1 MDDPVLHR
9 KVFRAKALK
18 LGALKPKKYQL
29 GAGPLGIQGASI
41 NPYYTTE
48 SQGQQFREFV
58 KGGVRYVVDPTGN
71 IVKKEYLPAVI
82 KEKAATT
89 DLRPA
94 KGISGTVY
102 KGLETIF
109 DPESAYKRGTYG
121 QIVEA
126 VKPAG
131 SYLTEKAKSIGSTLI
146 NPETYTKTIPQ
157 GVMKGIKTTGPGIAG
172 FVGADYLA
180 EATGNEK
187 IKQAVGTGSAV
198 SGGAE
203 FAAALGLRGIP
214 YAGAALNLVG
224 GPARLLMNPYVGVPV
239 GLAAATAY
247 GLKKRN
253 EYLEANPEAKARA
266 EENRMNF
273 NEMSLFTP
281 EVTPSNTMPITTGGT
296 PTPPGI
302 DDFSQVGG
310 PPSGGNIPPSGKP
323 PGGMGMDNQI
333 GGLQKPIQ
341 TPVGPIY
348 PLGDFENK
356 IADNVQKTA
365 QESGAIKTEAAAKK
379 APQELTWFDKIGNF
393 ARSTAGNA
401 FMLKFA
407 AGLLSGKGSFGEVVG
422 KALDPAVNLM
432 AEIQVKEEELA
443 NKQLLELMK
452 AQKQQNFETGSFP
465 IIDQKTGEKRH
476 VQAYQDKDTKQVY
489 IATRGPDGKI
499 TNQAVPLDQTNLFN
513 QKSAELKP
521 GLEEAYT
528 SYGSV
533 ATGLGILE
541 YVKKVNDSNI
551 GAAGATKNLANTI
564 LGIGKGV
571 KDSFTTVKPKFTD
584 DAGNPLEGKALKQA
598 EEKWAMLDKKSAEIF
613 AQMDKGTISEL
624 GKLKVSETTLKYFL
638 ANAFKDKDRL
648 TNTDL
653 QLVADLTDIITFKK
667 GSEQVRAN
675 LIALEDVLREKQRQL
690 KDKIHKF
697 GVTDAEFTTSFYN
710 TPGAVVAAGLGY
722 ASAQPIGKVDFSRMT
737 PADREKILKTYF

>member
-9 KVFRAKALK
+9 KIFRANALK
-18 LGALKPKKYQL
+18 TGALKPKRYQI
-29 GAGPLGIQGASI
+29 GAGPLGIQGPSV

-48 SQGQQFREFV
+48 SQGQQLREFV
-58 KGGVRYVVDPTGN
+58 KGGVRYVVDQTGN
-71 IVKKEYLPAVI
+71 IVRKDYLPAVV
-82 KEKAATT
+82 KQGA
-89 DLRPA
+89 DVRPA
-94 KGISGTVY
+94 TGISGTIY

-121 QIVEA
+121 QITEA
-126 VKPAG
+126 LKPTG
-131 SYLTEKAKSIGSTLI
+131 SYLSEKAKAVGSTLI

-157 GVMKGIKTTGPGIAG
+157 GVMKGIKTAGPGIAG

-203 FAAALGLRGIP
+203 LAAALGLRGIP
-214 YAGAALNLVG
+214 YAGAALNLAG

-253 EYLEANPEAKARA
+253 EYLKANPEAAARA
-266 EENRMNF
+266 EQNLSSF
-273 NEMSLFTP
+273 NEMGDP
-281 EVTPSNTMPITTGGT
+281 YGNAQVTPSNVMPITTGGT

-302 DDFSQVGG
+302 DDWNQVGG
-310 PPSGGNIPPSGKP
+310 PPSGKP
-323 PGGMGMDNQI
+323 PGGGNTGGFGVGDTNQY
-333 GGLQKPIQ
+333 GGLQKPII
-341 TPVGPIY
+341 TPFGPVSG
-348 PLGDFENK
+348 LGDFENK
-356 IADNVQKTA
+356 IADGAEKTA
-365 QESGAIKTEAAAKK
+365 QASGAAKPEVAAKK
-379 APQELTWFDKIGNF
+379 APQELSWTDKIGNF
-393 ARSTAGNA
+393 ARTASGNA

-407 AGLLSGKGSFGEVVG
+407 AGLLSGKGTFGEVVG
-422 KALDPAVNLM
+422 KALDPAVSLM
-432 AEIQVKEEELA
+432 AEIDLKEQEFA

-465 IIDQKTGEKRH
+465 IVDTKTGEQKN
-476 VQAYQDKDTKQVY
+476 VQAFQDKDSKQVY
-489 IATRGPDGKI
+489 IAGKDANGK
-499 TNQAVPLDQTNLFN
+499 TTMQPVSVDQTNLFS

-541 YVKKVNDSNI
+541 YVKKVSDSNI
-551 GAAGATKNLANTI
+551 GSAGATRDLGNTI

-571 KDSFTTVKPKFTD
+571 KDSFSTVKPKFTD

-598 EEKWAMLDKKSAEIF
+598 EEKWAAIDKKSAEIF
-613 AQMDKGTISEL
+613 ANMDKDTIKEL

-653 QLVADLTDIITFKK
+653 QLVADLTDIVTFKK

-675 LIALEDVLREKQRQL
+675 LEALDSVLREKQRQL
-690 KDKIHKF
+690 KQKIHKF
-697 GVTDAEFTTSFYN
+697 GVTDAEFASNFYN

-722 ASAQPIGKVDFSRMT
+722 ATAQPAGKLDFSKMT
-737 PADREKILKTYF
+737 PADREKILKNYF

>member
-9 KVFRAKALK
+9 KIFRANALK
-18 LGALKPKKYQL
+18 KGALKPKGYVL
-29 GAGPLGIQGASI
+29 GAGPLGITGPSV

-48 SQGQQFREFV
+48 SQGQQLREFV
-58 KGGVRYVVDPTGN
+58 KGGVRYVVDQTGN
-71 IVKKEYLPAVI
+71 IVRKDYLPAVV
-82 KEKAATT
+82 KERT
-89 DLRPA
+89 DLRPT

-102 KGLETIF
+102 KGLEAVL

-121 QIVEA
+121 QITEA
-126 VKPAG
+126 LKPTG

-157 GVMKGIKTTGPGIAG
+157 GVMKGIKTAGPGIAG

-203 FAAALGLRGIP
+203 LAAALGLRGVP
-214 YAGAALNLVG
+214 YAGAALNLAG
-224 GPARLLMNPYVGVPV
+224 GPARLLMNPYIGIPVGV
-239 GLAAATAY
+239 AALGAY

-253 EYLEANPEAKARA
+253 EYLAANPEAFARA

-273 NEMSLFTP
+273 NEMSGFTP
-281 EVTPSNTMPITTGGT
+281 EVTPSNTMPITTGGMM
-296 PTPPGI
+296 PPPGI
-302 DDFSQVGG
+302 DDFSQIGG
-310 PPSGGNIPPSGKP
+310 PPSGGNVP
-323 PGGMGMDNQI
+323 PGGGNAGGTGITDMSQY

-341 TPVGPIY
+341 TPLGPVSA
-348 PLGDFENK
+348 LGDFENK
-356 IADNVQKTA
+356 IADGAEKTA
-365 QESGAIKTEAAAKK
+365 QASGAAKPEVAAKK
-379 APQELTWFDKIGNF
+379 APQELSWTDKIGNF
-393 ARSTAGNA
+393 ARTASGNA
-401 FMLKFA
+401 FLLKFA

-432 AEIQVKEEELA
+432 AEIDLKEQEFA
-443 NKQLLELMK
+443 NKQLLEIMK
-452 AQKQQNFETGSFP
+452 LQKTKDVEPGSFP
-465 IIDQKTGEKRH
+465 IIDPKTGEKKN
-476 VQAYQDKDTKQVY
+476 VQAFQDKSTKQVY
-489 IATRGPDGKI
+489 IATKGPDGKI
-499 TNQAVPLDQTNLFN
+499 VEQAVPLDQTNLFS
-513 QKSAELKP
+513 QKSSELKP

-541 YVKKVNDSNI
+541 YIKKVSDSNI
-551 GAAGATKNLANTI
+551 GSAGATRDLGNTI

-571 KDSFTTVKPKFTD
+571 KDSFSTVKPKFTD

-598 EEKWAMLDKKSAEIF
+598 EEKWTAIDKKSAEIF
-613 AQMDKGTISEL
+613 ANMDADTIKEL

-667 GSEQVRAN
+667 GSAQVRAN
-675 LIALEDVLREKQRQL
+675 LDALDSVLREKQRQL

-697 GVTDAEFTTSFYN
+697 GVTDEEFTRNFYN

-722 ASAQPIGKVDFSRMT
+722 ATAQPSNKVDFSKMT
-737 PADREKILKTYF
+737 PADREKILKNYF

>member
-9 KVFRAKALK
+9 KIFRANALK
-18 LGALKPKKYQL
+18 TGALKPKGYVL
-29 GAGPLGIQGASI
+29 GAGPLGITGTSV

-48 SQGQQFREFV
+48 SQGQQLREFV
-58 KGGVRYVVDPTGN
+58 KGGVRYVVDQTGN
-71 IVKKEYLPAVI
+71 IVRKDYLPAVV
-82 KEKAATT
+82 KEKT
-89 DLRPA
+89 DLRPT

-102 KGLETIF
+102 KGLEAVF

-121 QIVEA
+121 QIAEA
-126 VKPAG
+126 LKPTG
-131 SYLTEKAKSIGSTLI
+131 GYLSEKAKSIGSTLI

-157 GVMKGIKTTGPGIAG
+157 GIMKGIKTAGPGIAG

-203 FAAALGLRGIP
+203 LAAALGLRGIP
-214 YAGAALNLVG
+214 YAGAALNLAG
-224 GPARLLMNPYVGVPV
+224 GPARLLMNPYVGIPV
-239 GLAAATAY
+239 GLAATTAY

-253 EYLEANPEAKARA
+253 EYLAANPEAFARA

-273 NEMSLFTP
+273 NEMSGFTP

-302 DDFSQVGG
+302 DDWNQVGG
-310 PPSGGNIPPSGKP
+310 PPSGGNVP
-323 PGGMGMDNQI
+323 PGGGNAGGTGITDMSQY

-341 TPVGPIY
+341 TPLGPVSA
-348 PLGDFENK
+348 LGDFENK
-356 IADNVQKTA
+356 IADGAEKTA
-365 QESGAIKTEAAAKK
+365 KASGAAKPEVAAKK
-379 APQELTWFDKIGNF
+379 APQELSWTDKIGNF
-393 ARSTAGNA
+393 ARTASGNA

-422 KALDPAVNLM
+422 KALDPAVSLM
-432 AEIQVKEEELA
+432 AEIDLKEQEFA

-452 AQKQQNFETGSFP
+452 MQKTKDVEPGSFP
-465 IIDQKTGEKRH
+465 IIDQKTGEQKFA
-476 VQAYQDKDTKQVY
+476 QAYQDKNTKQVY
-489 IATRGPDGKI
+489 VAVAGPDGKI
-499 TNQAVPLDQTNLFN
+499 VEQAVPLDQTNLFS

-533 ATGLGILE
+533 ATGLGIIDYARQSQVLGT
-541 YVKKVNDSNI
+541 S
-551 GAAGATKNLANTI
+551 GAIKDFASTI

-571 KDSFTTVKPKFTD
+571 KDSFSTVTPKFTD
-584 DAGNPLEGKALKQA
+584 DAGNPLEGKALKEA
-598 EEKWAMLDKKSAEIF
+598 EKTWNSLDATSAKLFDKLDK
-613 AQMDKGTISEL
+613 DTISEL
-624 GKLKVSETTLKYFL
+624 GKLRVSQTTLKYFL

-653 QLVADLTDIITFKK
+653 QLVAELT
-667 GSEQVRAN
+667 N
-675 LIALEDVLREKQRQL
+675 LISFTTPEGKVKSNLDALESVLKEKQRQL
-690 KDKIHKF
+690 KQKIHKF
-697 GVTDAEFTTSFYN
+697 GVTDAEFASNFYN

-722 ASAQPIGKVDFSRMT
+722 STANRQSGTIDFSKMT
-737 PADREKILKTYF
+737 PADRQKILQNYF

>member
-9 KVFRAKALK
+9 KIFRANALK
-18 LGALKPKKYQL
+18 KGALKPKKYNL
-29 GAGPLGIQGASI
+29 GTGPLGITGTSV

-48 SQGQQFREFV
+48 SQGQQLREFV
-58 KGGVRYVVDPTGN
+58 KGGVRYVVDQTGN
-71 IVKKEYLPAVI
+71 IVRKDYLPAVV
-82 KEKAATT
+82 KEKT
-89 DLRPA
+89 DLRPT

-102 KGLETIF
+102 KGLEAVF

-121 QIVEA
+121 QITEA
-126 VKPAG
+126 LKPTG

-157 GVMKGIKTTGPGIAG
+157 GVMKGIKTAGPGIAG

-203 FAAALGLRGIP
+203 LAAALGLRGIP
-214 YAGAALNLVG
+214 YAGAALNLAG
-224 GPARLLMNPYVGVPV
+224 GPARLLMNPYVGIPV
-239 GLAAATAY
+239 GLAATTAY

-253 EYLEANPEAKARA
+253 EYLAANPEAFARA

-273 NEMSLFTP
+273 NEMSGFTP
-281 EVTPSNTMPITTGGT
+281 EVTPSNTMPITTGGMM
-296 PTPPGI
+296 PPAGI
-302 DDFSQVGG
+302 DDWNQVGG
-310 PPSGGNIPPSGKP
+310 PPSGGNVP
-323 PGGMGMDNQI
+323 PGGGNAGGTGITDMSQY

-341 TPVGPIY
+341 TPLGPVSA
-348 PLGDFENK
+348 LGDFENK
-356 IADNVQKTA
+356 IAEGAEKTA
-365 QESGAIKTEAAAKK
+365 QASGAVKPEVAVKK
-379 APQELTWFDKIGNF
+379 DPKELSWTDKIGNF
-393 ARSTAGNA
+393 ARTASGNA

-432 AEIQVKEEELA
+432 AEIDLKEQEFA
-443 NKQLLELMK
+443 NKQLLEIMK
-452 AQKQQNFETGSFP
+452 MQKTKDVEPGSFP
-465 IIDQKTGEKRH
+465 IIDPKTGEKRN
-476 VQAYQDKDTKQVY
+476 VQAFQDKSTKQVY

-499 TNQAVPLDQTNLFN
+499 VEQAVPLDQINLFN
-513 QKSAELKP
+513 QKSAEFKP

-533 ATGLGILE
+533 ATGLGILQ
-541 YVKKVNDSNI
+541 YIKKVSDSNI
-551 GAAGATKNLANTI
+551 GSAGATRDLGNTI

-571 KDSFTTVKPKFTD
+571 KDSFSTVKPKFTD
-584 DAGNPLEGKALKQA
+584 KDGNPLEGKDLKKA
-598 EEKWAMLDKKSAEIF
+598 EETWAAIDKKSAEIF
-613 AQMDKGTISEL
+613 ANMDADTIKEL

-667 GSEQVRAN
+667 GSAQVRAN
-675 LIALEDVLREKQRQL
+675 LEALEDVLKEKQRQL
-690 KDKIHKF
+690 KGKIEKF
-697 GVTDAEFTTSFYN
+697 GVTDTEFASNFYN

-722 ASAQPIGKVDFSRMT
+722 ATAQPSNKVDFSKMT
-737 PADREKILKTYF
+737 PADREKILKNYF

>member
-9 KVFRAKALK
+9 KIFRANALK
-18 LGALKPKKYQL
+18 TGALKPKKYQL
-29 GAGPLGIQGASI
+29 GAGPLGIQGPSV

-48 SQGQQFREFV
+48 SQGQQLREFV
-58 KGGVRYVVDPTGN
+58 KGGVRYVVDQTGN
-71 IVKKEYLPAVI
+71 IVRKDYLPAVV
-82 KEKAATT
+82 KEST
-89 DLRPA
+89 DLRPT
-94 KGISGTVY
+94 KGISGKIY

-121 QIVEA
+121 QITEA
-126 VKPAG
+126 LKPTG
-131 SYLTEKAKSIGSTLI
+131 SYLSEKAKSIGSTLI

-157 GVMKGIKTTGPGIAG
+157 GVMKGIKTAGPGIAG

-180 EATGNEK
+180 EATGSEK
-187 IKQAVGTGSAV
+187 VKQAVGTGSAV

-203 FAAALGLRGIP
+203 LAAALGLRGIP
-214 YAGAALNLVG
+214 YAGAALNLAG

-253 EYLEANPEAKARA
+253 EYLAANPEAAQRA
-266 EENRMNF
+266 EQNLAMF
-273 NEMSLFTP
+273 NEMGDP
-281 EVTPSNTMPITTGGT
+281 YGNAQVTPSNVMPITTGGA

-302 DDFSQVGG
+302 DDWNQVGG
-310 PPSGGNIPPSGKP
+310 PPSGKP
-323 PGGMGMDNQI
+323 PGGGNAGGFGVGDTNQY
-333 GGLQKPIQ
+333 GGVQKPIT
-341 TPVGPIY
+341 TPFGPVSG
-348 PLGDFENK
+348 LGDFENK
-356 IADNVQKTA
+356 IADGAEKTA
-365 QESGAIKTEAAAKK
+365 QESGAAKPEVAAKK
-379 APQELTWFDKIGNF
+379 TPQELSWTDKIGNF
-393 ARSTAGNA
+393 ARTASGNA

-407 AGLLSGKGSFGEVVG
+407 AGLLSGKGTFGEVVG
-422 KALDPAVNLM
+422 KALDPAVSLM
-432 AEIQVKEEELA
+432 AEIDLKEQEFA

-452 AQKQQNFETGSFP
+452 AQKKQNFETGSFP
-465 IIDQKTGEKRH
+465 IVDTKTGEQKN
-476 VQAYQDKDTKQVY
+476 VQAFQDKDSKQVY
-489 IATRGPDGKI
+489 IAGKDANGKTTMQPI
-499 TNQAVPLDQTNLFN
+499 PVDQTNLFS

-541 YVKKVNDSNI
+541 YVKKVSDSNI
-551 GAAGATKNLANTI
+551 GSAGATRDLGNTI

-571 KDSFTTVKPKFTD
+571 KDSFSTVKPKFTD

-598 EEKWAMLDKKSAEIF
+598 EEKWAAIDKKSAEIF
-613 AQMDKGTISEL
+613 ANMDKDTIKEL

-653 QLVADLTDIITFKK
+653 QLVADLTDIVTFKK

-675 LIALEDVLREKQRQL
+675 LEALDSVLREKQRQL
-690 KDKIHKF
+690 KQKIHKF
-697 GVTDAEFTTSFYN
+697 GVTDAEFASNFYN

-722 ASAQPIGKVDFSRMT
+722 ATAQPAGKLDFSKMT
-737 PADREKILKTYF
+737 PADREKILKNYF

>member
-9 KVFRAKALK
+9 KIFRANALK
-18 LGALKPKKYQL
+18 TGALKPKGYVL
-29 GAGPLGIQGASI
+29 GAGPLGITGTSV

-48 SQGQQFREFV
+48 SQGQQLREFV
-58 KGGVRYVVDPTGN
+58 KGGVRYVVDQTGN
-71 IVKKEYLPAVI
+71 IVRKDYLPAVV
-82 KEKAATT
+82 KEKT
-89 DLRPA
+89 DLRPT

-102 KGLETIF
+102 KGLEAVF

-121 QIVEA
+121 QIAEA
-126 VKPAG
+126 LKPTG
-131 SYLTEKAKSIGSTLI
+131 GYLSEKAKSIGSTLI

-157 GVMKGIKTTGPGIAG
+157 GIMKGIKTAGPGIAG

-203 FAAALGLRGIP
+203 LAAALGLRGIP
-214 YAGAALNLVG
+214 YAGAALNLAG
-224 GPARLLMNPYVGVPV
+224 GPARLLMNPYVGIPV
-239 GLAAATAY
+239 GLAATTAY

-253 EYLEANPEAKARA
+253 EYLAANPEAFARA

-273 NEMSLFTP
+273 NEMSGFTP

-310 PPSGGNIPPSGKP
+310 PPSGGNVP
-323 PGGMGMDNQI
+323 PGGGNAGGTGITDMSQY

-341 TPVGPIY
+341 TPLGPVSA
-348 PLGDFENK
+348 LGDFENK
-356 IADNVQKTA
+356 IADGAEKTA
-365 QESGAIKTEAAAKK
+365 KASGAAKPEVAAKK
-379 APQELTWFDKIGNF
+379 APQELSWTDKIGNF
-393 ARSTAGNA
+393 ARTASGNA

-422 KALDPAVNLM
+422 KALDPAVSLM
-432 AEIQVKEEELA
+432 AEIDLKEQEFA
-443 NKQLLELMK
+443 NKQFLELMK
-452 AQKQQNFETGSFP
+452 AQKTKNFETGSFP
-465 IIDQKTGEKRH
+465 IVDAKSGEQRN
-476 VQAYQDKDTKQVY
+476 VQAFQDKDSKQVY
-489 IATRGPDGKI
+489 IAGKDANGN
-499 TNQAVPLDQTNLFN
+499 TTMQPVSVDQTNLFS

-533 ATGLGILE
+533 ATGLGILG
-541 YVKKVNDSNI
+541 YIKKVSDSNL
-551 GAAGATKNLANTI
+551 GSAGATRDLGNTI

-571 KDSFTTVKPKFTD
+571 KDSFSTVKPKFTD
-584 DAGNPLEGKALKQA
+584 DSGNPLEGKALKQA
-598 EEKWAMLDKKSAEIF
+598 EEKWAAIDKKSAEIF
-613 AQMDKGTISEL
+613 ANMDADTIKEL

-675 LIALEDVLREKQRQL
+675 LDALDSVLREKQRQL
-690 KDKIHKF
+690 KQKIHKF
-697 GVTDAEFTTSFYN
+697 GVTDAEFASNFYN

-722 ASAQPIGKVDFSRMT
+722 ATAQPSNKVDFSKMT
-737 PADREKILKTYF
+737 SADREKILKNYF